1 MGLYSRERK
10 ENVQVNGVEVIKYI
24 REIEKLAWKGSVMSG
39 NRVEDRHCSLSKE
52 DPTGH
57 T

>member
-10 ENVQVNGVEVIKYI
+10 QNVQVNGVEVIKYI